1 MGNIET
7 RHSVERFSAS
17 KDPAHNELENVDGAI
32 YGDDRDRKLWLETPS
47 EASKKTDSRT
57 QAWVKNDAGDC
68 PDEARRAA
76 KGGAAEK
83 SIGAGL

>member
-32 YGDDRDRKLWLETPS
+32 YGDDRDRKLWLETLG
-47 EASKKTDSRT
+47 EACEKTGWRIHH
-57 QAWVKNDAGDC
+57 W
-68 PDEARRAA
+68 PLY
-76 KGGAAEK
+76 EK
-83 SIGAGL
+83 